1 MKYLIKS
8 GDTMKVGIFINT
20 TKSEANTTASAFG
33 KQLIDNGI
41 EYKIVNLKED
51 CKDVDVIAVFG
62 GDGTILRVVE
72 YAFEYDIPIMAVNI
86 GTVGFLSCVEA
97 NEIEK
102 AIEIIKNG
110 GEFDKRSVMK
120 VVVGDNK
127 YYALNEALVQRCT
140 QGVSMNEVAKL
151 TLTIDNFFVDKLF
164 ADGIILSTPTGST
177 AYSLS
182 CGGSIMTPDI
192 NAFIATPV
200 CSHSLHSRPIV
211 YSDSKVA
218 KVKVLENSSKCALY
232 VDGKFVKN
240 LKNLETVEV
249 SRSRKM
255 IKFYKTQDNFFE
267 KLLIKLNKWSETK

>member
-1 MKYLIKS
+1 
-8 GDTMKVGIFINT
+8 MKVGIFINT

-33 KQLIDNGI
+33 KALFENNID
-41 EYKIVNLKED
+41 YKIVNLKED
-51 CKDVDVIAVFG
+51 CKDVDVITVFG

-72 YAFEYDIPIMAVNI
+72 YAFEYDIPILAVNI
-86 GTVGFLSCVEA
+86 GTVGFLSCVES
-97 NEIEK
+97 NELEK
-102 AIEIIKNG
+102 AVELIKNG
-110 GEFDKRSVMK
+110 KEFDKRSVMK

-127 YYALNEALVQRCT
+127 YYALNEALVQRST
-140 QGVSMNEVAKL
+140 QDVSSSEVAKL
-151 TLTIDNFFVDKLF
+151 SLTIGSCFVDKYF

-182 CGGSIMTPDI
+182 CGGSIMTPEL

-211 YSDSKVA
+211 YSDSSVA
-218 KVKVLENSSKCALY
+218 KIKMLENSSKCALY

-240 LKNLETVEV
+240 LKKTETVEV
-249 SRSRKM
+249 SRSRKT

>member
-1 MKYLIKS
+1 
-8 GDTMKVGIFINT
+8 MKVGIFINT
-20 TKSEANTTASAFG
+20 TKSEANTKASAFG
-33 KQLIDNGI
+33 KALIENDI

-72 YAFEYDIPIMAVNI
+72 YAFEYDIPILAVNI
-86 GTVGFLSCVEA
+86 GTVGFLSCVESD
-97 NEIEK
+97 ELDK
-102 AIEIIKNG
+102 AIDLIKNG
-110 GEFDKRSVMK
+110 EEIEKRSVMK
-120 VVVGDNK
+120 VVCGEHK
-127 YYALNEALVQRCT
+127 FYALNEALVQRCS
-140 QGVSMNEVAKL
+140 QGVSMSEVAKL
-151 TLTIDNFFVDKLF
+151 SLSIGNCFVDKYF

-182 CGGSIMTPDI
+182 CGGAIMTPDL

-200 CSHSLHSRPIV
+200 CAHSLHNRPIV
-211 YSDSKVA
+211 YSDNNVA
-218 KVKVLENSSKCALY
+218 RVTVLENSNKCSLY
-232 VDGKFVKN
+232 VDGKFAKHLKKN
-240 LKNLETVEV
+240 EYVEV